1 MRPDAKLIRRWL
13 ETGANPTADEF
24 YANFV
29 GADKLFTVEE
39 GQNWDFKDAWPFS
52 LSDEY
57 FGGIARLICAFG
69 NSGGGII
76 VFGVHDKKRTG
87 GHNPVNINLDRF
99 TLALEQLIEKP
110 IEIYLNQYTS
120 DEFGSV
126 DALFVPP
133 RRNGMSPYRFKKQ
146 IGKYKPGVFWIRVG
160 NEVLSASPKH
170 FPILFCRQE
179 YLSDEDIPSIEGSL
193 PPSPATLKR
202 FVGRAEVLCSLFE
215 WLEASDEPRTY
226 LHGKG
231 GSGKTTIAYEFA
243 RLIKE
248 QGNKLKIQN
257 EHPIDAVIYV
267 SAKEKELVPLTGD
280 IAEITTVDF
289 SNESELIVSLLTYG
303 NWTSD
308 TAALKAMS
316 IDDLRRELTSFLD
329 ITSCVI
335 IIDDIDTLTTKN
347 VDAGSDYLYRVLCRS
362 KRYSKVLYTLRNAP
376 TQSLVNSVEVP
387 GLHGEDYQNFVA
399 NCVTQFN
406 VPTPEAGFLSKTL
419 PEISERRPLVIESV
433 IALVRTTGS
442 YSRAAELFSQQ
453 AGENI
458 RDYVFR
464 REWEALRG
472 SLSKLLLAA
481 LSEFRT
487 PATFSDLQTVLQVDQ
502 SRVRDAITEV
512 REMFLQVDDAGHEA
526 RYALAPLTTSFVKS
540 KRQELVGYG
549 PLRERAKT
557 YQRTALISNPRV
569 AKLVSEIDRLLPRR
583 VGENYEDAVR
593 QALRMVTD
601 GTLPPNVTEDPLF
614 KCALGYVYVSLSQPR
629 LLEAREAF
637 AYATQMRHEPEFR
650 YLNAWFYSERQSG
663 THSDWTM
670 RIADIVL
677 EGRRYSEAE
686 KVTMISLK
694 ATSLYARGR
703 DRIITDPVDG
713 LKDFEEALK
722 LHLRAFKLHCLS
734 GDYRVEKSEQFARN
748 TAYQIFQ
755 AISRGSSP
763 WEIFDTIGVLS
774 SLPEIYLDPLENPIV
789 DTMNQ
794 LVRMP
799 HRAETMNRLRN
810 KAKSVVENLSDR
822 NRWLAGDV
830 QTRTKQAVH
839 EAELTFS
846 KKPT

>member
-13 ETGANPTADEF
+13 EIRENPTADEF

-29 GADKLFTVEE
+29 GSDKLFTVEE

-87 GHNPVNINLDRF
+87 GHNSVNINLDRF
-99 TLALEQLIEKP
+99 TLAIEQLLEKP
-110 IEIYLNQYTS
+110 IEIYLNRYTS
-120 DEFGSV
+120 NEFGPV

-146 IGKYKPGVFWIRVG
+146 IGKYKSGAFWVRVG
-160 NEVLSASPKH
+160 NEVSSAIPQH

-202 FVGRAEVLCSLFE
+202 FVGRTEVLCSLFE

-226 LHGKG
+226 IHGKG

-248 QGNKLKIQN
+248 HGNKLKIQN
-257 EHPIDAVIYV
+257 EHPIDSVIYV
-267 SAKEKELVPLTGD
+267 SAKEKELIPLTGD
-280 IAEITTVDF
+280 IAEISTVDF
-289 SNESELIVSLLTYG
+289 SNEAELIVSILTYG

-308 TAALKAMS
+308 TAALRAMGVEE
-316 IDDLRRELTSFLD
+316 LRKELTSFLD
-329 ITSCVI
+329 LTSCII

-347 VDAGSDYLYRVLCRS
+347 VDAGSDFLYRILCRS

-387 GLHGEDYQNFVA
+387 GLHGEDYQNFVDS
-399 NCVTQFN
+399 CVTQFN
-406 VPTPEAGFLSKTL
+406 VPSPDASFLSNTL

-433 IALVRTTGS
+433 VALVRTAGS
-442 YSRAAELFSQQ
+442 YPRAAELFSQQ

-458 RDYVFR
+458 RDYVFL
-464 REWEALRG
+464 REWEALKG
-472 SLSKLLLAA
+472 SLPKLLLAA
-481 LSEFRT
+481 LSEFRS

-512 REMFLQVDDAGHEA
+512 REMFLQVDDAGSEA
-526 RYALAPLTTSFVKS
+526 RYSLAPLTMSFVKG

-569 AKLVSEIDRLLPRR
+569 AKLVSEVDRLLPRR
-583 VGENYEDAVR
+583 AGENYGDAVQ
-593 QALRMVTD
+593 QALRMVID
-601 GTLPPNVTEDPLF
+601 KTLPPNVTEDPLF
-614 KCALGYVYVSLSQPR
+614 KCALGYVYVILPQPR

-637 AYATQMRHEPEFR
+637 TYATQMRHEPEFR
-650 YLNAWFYSERQSG
+650 YLNAWFYSERQTG

-677 EGRRYSEAE
+677 EGRRYSESE

-694 ATSLYARGR
+694 ATSLYARGK

-713 LKDFEEALK
+713 LKDFEDALK
-722 LHLRAFKLHCLS
+722 LHLRAFRLHCLS

-748 TAYQIFQ
+748 TAYQIF
-755 AISRGSSP
+755 
-763 WEIFDTIGVLS
+763 
-774 SLPEIYLDPLENPIV
+774 
-789 DTMNQ
+789 
-794 LVRMP
+794 
-799 HRAETMNRLRN
+799 
-810 KAKSVVENLSDR
+810 
-822 NRWLAGDV
+822 
-830 QTRTKQAVH
+830 
-839 EAELTFS
+839 
-846 KKPT
+846 